1 MRALSCAHRQSSP
14 SLCPVPPL
22 FSPREEPEPWCK
34 PRTLQGAST
43 SFEYNG
49 RLQYWTVPETGVY
62 RITARG
68 AKAADGHHRCAARSN
83 PSQMRLRHHCPFI
96 LLQDL
101 IYWEEAVLAA
111 RVVRL
116 MRAGAA
122 GTAAAGRS

>member
-1 MRALSCAHRQSSP
+1 MPVGAESGGAGAELRAQAVE
-14 SLCPVPPL
+14 PVAVPGPPL

-68 AKAADGHHRCAARSN
+68 AKAADGHHRCAA
-83 PSQMRLRHHCPFI
+83 
-96 LLQDL
+96 
-101 IYWEEAVLAA
+101 
-111 RVVRL
+111 
-116 MRAGAA
+116 
-122 GTAAAGRS
+122 

>member
-1 MRALSCAHRQSSP
+1 MLAGAGSSVCGTVMVAESSNWRWWVQSLVVRALSCAHRQSSP

-68 AKAADGHHRCAARSN
+68 AKAADGHHRCAA
-83 PSQMRLRHHCPFI
+83 
-96 LLQDL
+96 
-101 IYWEEAVLAA
+101 
-111 RVVRL
+111 
-116 MRAGAA
+116 
-122 GTAAAGRS
+122 